1 MESWCELNSSKRS
14 TLTSS
19 KSVGGSYAH
28 SLTASKSVSVGS
40 YSHSPTQLK
49 HQHQIVAYSHQ
60 QDLGPLPKLSKSKS
74 TSWHLDESE
83 LKRRRRVAS
92 YKVYSVEGRVKSS
105 FRKSFRW
112 FKDKLFEM
120 RYGWYWK
127 YMVFLPWNCHI
138 YVCFYLFIHT
148 HICVSLLCVF
158 HWEDFTH
165 DETICG
171 WIILLVML
179 LMTPDI

>member
-1 MESWCELNSSKRS
+1 MESWSELNNSKRR

-19 KSVGGSYAH
+19 TSVGASYAH

-40 YSHSPTQLK
+40 YLHSPTQLK

-60 QDLGPLPKLSKSKS
+60 QDIGPLPKLSKSKS

-120 RYGWYWK
+120 RYGWYWNH
-127 YMVFLPWNCHI
+127 MVFSSMKLSYIYIYI
-138 YVCFYLFIHT
+138 YVYLFIHT
-148 HICVSLLCVF
+148 HISVSLLCVF
-158 HWEDFTH
+158 H
-165 DETICG
+165 
-171 WIILLVML
+171 
-179 LMTPDI
+179 